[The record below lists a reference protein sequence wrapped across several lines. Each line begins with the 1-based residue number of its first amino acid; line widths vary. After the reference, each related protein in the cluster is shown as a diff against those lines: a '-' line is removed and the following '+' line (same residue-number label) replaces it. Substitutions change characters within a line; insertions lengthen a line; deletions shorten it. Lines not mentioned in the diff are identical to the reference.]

1 MSCRL
6 TVAKK
11 LGVQLVYTTGLFDL
25 NALSVFPLII
35 RLRNDADLRA
45 GMKYLRVDDEIRSAC
60 PTRLADETG
69 VLTASRLFVRAD
81 SQAS

>member
-1 MSCRL
+1 M
-6 TVAKK
+6 
-11 LGVQLVYTTGLFDL
+11 YTTGLFDL

-45 GMKYLRVDDEIRSAC
+45 GMKYLRVDDEIR
-60 PTRLADETG
+60 TRLPDPVADDTG

-81 SQAS
+81 G